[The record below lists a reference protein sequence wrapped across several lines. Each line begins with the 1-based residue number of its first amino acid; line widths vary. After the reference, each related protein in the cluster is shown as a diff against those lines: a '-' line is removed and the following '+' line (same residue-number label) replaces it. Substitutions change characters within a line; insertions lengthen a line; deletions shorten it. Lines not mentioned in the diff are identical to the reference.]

1 MTRGSIPVAACWRS
15 STDPWTST
23 FSDARWRPESSMPR
37 LVERVVDTAR
47 PIEALRW
54 EIDPDFDL
62 TNHVVEVAVQR
73 PAIAERCS
81 TSPPRST

>member
-1 MTRGSIPVAACWRS
+1 
-15 STDPWTST
+15 
-23 FSDARWRPESSMPR
+23 MPR

-62 TNHVVEVAVQR
+62 TNHVVEVAVPA
-73 PAIAERCS
+73 PAIAGRCS